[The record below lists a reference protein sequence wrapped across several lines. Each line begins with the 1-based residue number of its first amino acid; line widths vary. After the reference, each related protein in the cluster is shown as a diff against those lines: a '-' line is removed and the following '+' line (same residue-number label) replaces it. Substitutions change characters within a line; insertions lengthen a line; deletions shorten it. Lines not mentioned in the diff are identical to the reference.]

1 MTVKPDYL
9 IIFLSLFLILW
20 GIGSCIYLDAFEF
33 RSEPRLSLSEMLPQI
48 IFSNLLI
55 LGICLGFG
63 TAFLSNSTYKYAKVI
78 KTIQLSEQ
86 MPKNLNYISQK
97 EASIPSEQFSYLN
110 KKGEQKTL
118 KLNEDSRIFWKK
130 SKENKLI
137 ITNKTNYSIFNKK
150 LGTEICKLTV
160 YYTE

>member
-33 RSEPRLSLSEMLPQI
+33 RSEPRLPLSEMLPQI